1 MAHSVHDVDEAA
13 EYLPFAQVVHETAL
27 YVLENVPTAHLAH
40 EPTAGPHELLIS
52 TFKLQEFVLWLLPL
66 DESMFLFQSTPLLYD
81 LPP

>member
-40 EPTAGPHELLIS
+40 EPIPALTLNVPGAQAG
-52 TFKLQEFVLWLLPL
+52 VG
-66 DESMFLFQSTPLLYD
+66 DD
-81 LPP
+81 VGDVVG